1 MKLSDD
7 MLFGHPVLSHL
18 TDDYVGGVFECGFDA
33 DISEHELTLSATIS
47 LNCPDLI
54 QLIEDGSAGCG
65 YYLICPRT
73 YHNRLVE
80 MLPGKSRHP
89 FAADQ
94 FFGTV
99 VVRPVVW
106 SKEARTGWSSG
117 FLHPEYGGEVD
128 FPASALL
135 AVGEEFRFSVDRARL
150 KPFETIFALAA
161 DDQIEPGR
169 IAVDPDE
176 ARITIHAHPQT
187 KASIEEIRNDKH
199 GKIVL
204 LNAVYLPAVMEVLS
218 QMRGGGAGYE
228 HKAWFRIFEAKCASL
243 GIDPSDSAPLQD
255 AQRLLNIPFARI
267 DEEKERMF
275 D

>member
-1 MKLSDD
+1 MKLTDD
-7 MLFGHPVLSHL
+7 MLFGHPVLSLL
-18 TDDYVGGVFECGFDA
+18 TDDYVGGVFDCNFEA
-33 DISEHELTLSATIS
+33 DLSERELIVSAEIS
-47 LNCPDLI
+47 LNCPDLN
-54 QLIEDGSAGCG
+54 QLIEEGSAGCG

-73 YHNRLVE
+73 YLNRLVE
-80 MLPGKSRHP
+80 MLPGTSRNP
-89 FAADQ
+89 FPADQ

-99 VVRPVVW
+99 IVRPVVW
-106 SKEARTGWSSG
+106 SKEARSGWSSE
-117 FLHPEYGGEVD
+117 FLHPEYGGTTD
-128 FPASALL
+128 FPAAALL

-150 KPFETIFALAA
+150 KPFETIFALAS
-161 DDQIEPGR
+161 DDEIEPGR

-176 ARITIHAHPQT
+176 AKITIHAHSKT

-218 QMRGGGAGYE
+218 QMMGGGAGYE
-228 HKAWFRIFEAKCASL
+228 HKAWYRIFEAKCASL
-243 GIDPSDSAPLQD
+243 GIDPSDSTPLQD